1 LFTAQTVQVP
11 PTVENLQHPLE
22 QYFVATQVPPPPIL
36 LADTMTTMGFT
47 LTTVAW
53 HSYLKW
59 VLLFLLLNNV
69 DV

>member
-1 LFTAQTVQVP
+1 MQVP

-22 QYFVATQVPPPPIL
+22 QYFVATQVPPPLL

-53 HSYLKW
+53 HSYLKL
-59 VLLFLLLNNV
+59 VLLFLLLDNV
-69 DV
+69 AV